1 MIECDY
7 PKKDLLKAML
17 LIAKRERPLNRLE
30 QKYDKEISPIS
41 ENRFNQINSLL
52 VRKRCVKEHLIVFD
66 RPDPSTIIGPMLSSE
81 GEGLTETGED
91 ELREL
96 IESYE
101 EEMKSNRRA
110 ALKNVF
116 GSSFGWIMGII
127 ATVIATVIG
136 AILIFIL
143 GVN

>member
-17 LIAKRERPLNRLE
+17 CIAKRERPLTRLE

-41 ENRFNQINSLL
+41 ENRFRKINSLL
-52 VRKRCVKEHLIVFD
+52 VSKGCVKQVMIVFD
-66 RPDPSTIIGPMLSSE
+66 RPDPSTVIGPMLSSD
-81 GEGLTETGED
+81 GQGLTETGED

-96 IESYE
+96 IESYQ

-116 GSSFGWIMGII
+116 GASFGWIMGI
-127 ATVIATVIG
+127 IATVIG